1 MISKTKLL
9 EQIKKMPDQFSM
21 EDLIEQL
28 IFLEKLEKRIEE
40 SNQDQTISEED
51 LKREIEE
58 WSK

>member
-1 MISKTKLL
+1 
-9 EQIKKMPDQFSM
+9 MPDQFSM

-28 IFLEKLEKRIEE
+28 IFVEKLEKRIEE
-40 SNQDQTISEED
+40 SNQDQTITEED